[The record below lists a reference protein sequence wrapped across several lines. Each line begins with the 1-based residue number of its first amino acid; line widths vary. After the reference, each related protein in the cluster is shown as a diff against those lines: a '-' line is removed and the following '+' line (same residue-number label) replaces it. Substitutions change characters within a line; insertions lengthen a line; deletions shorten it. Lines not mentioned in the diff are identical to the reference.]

1 MSSDE
6 KSYALILG
14 LGQGLGG
21 AFARACYREG
31 HILVLVSRSA
41 ERMSR
46 VVDAEKIDGN
56 RAYLMEMDLT
66 DLDHCRERFENME
79 ERNQVPRIVIYNAAA
94 LRRDNIETLRTE
106 ELLETF
112 TVNVAAA
119 LQTIRSFVPAM
130 AERGGSIILV
140 GGGFYTEPH
149 GEYASLSIGKAGL
162 RNLAHTAHDWARK
175 LGVQVTQLTV
185 GGYVAEGTPLD
196 RHRIAARAIEETKKP
211 REEWVPEVW
220 LPEKGQDA

>member
-14 LGQGLGG
+14 AGPGLGG
-21 AFARACYREG
+21 AFARACYDEG
-31 HILVLVSRSA
+31 HILILVSRSA

-46 VVDAEKIDGN
+46 VVDDEGIDGN

-66 DLDHCRERFENME
+66 DLDHTRERYENME
-79 ERNQVPRIVIYNAAA
+79 ERDQVPRIVIYNAAA

-112 TVNVAAA
+112 TVNVAGA

-130 AERGGSIILV
+130 AQRGGSIFLI
-140 GGGFYTEPH
+140 GGGFYQHPH
-149 GEYASLSIGKAGL
+149 PDYASLSIGKGGL
-162 RNLAHTAHDWARK
+162 RNLAHTAHGWAREQ
-175 LGVQVTQLTV
+175 GVQVTQITV
-185 GGYVAEGTPLD
+185 GGYVAEGTALD
-196 RHRIAARAIEETKKP
+196 RHRIARRAVEESRKS
-211 REEWVPEVW
+211 REQWVPEIW
-220 LPEKGQDA
+220 LSEEA